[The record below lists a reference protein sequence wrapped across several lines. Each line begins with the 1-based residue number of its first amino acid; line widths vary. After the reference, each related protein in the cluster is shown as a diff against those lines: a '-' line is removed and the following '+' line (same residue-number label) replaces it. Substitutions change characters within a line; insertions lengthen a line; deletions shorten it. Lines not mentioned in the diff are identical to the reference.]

1 MQADLYFYTYL
12 QQFIPL
18 EQNEF
23 VQLIQP
29 YIKHRY
35 FQKKELLTEK
45 GGVENYINFVVDG
58 LVRKFYR
65 SAQDEITL
73 QISNAGHF
81 IHVQESFHTQ
91 TRSEFYIEAIE
102 PSTFVSISFEDL
114 EKIYS
119 SNPKM
124 ERLGRLVITH
134 TTILRDK
141 WHMQM
146 IKLTPRERFLRF
158 VKHNPDLLKR
168 VPQKYLASYLNIQP
182 ETFSRFK
189 HMLRSVKKASA

>member
-1 MQADLYFYTYL
+1 MQADYIFFSYL

-18 EQNEF
+18 EEDEF
-23 VQLIQP
+23 IQLIQP

-35 FQKKELLTEK
+35 FQKKELVTEK
-45 GGVENYINFVVDG
+45 GEVEDYINFVVDG
-58 LVRKFYR
+58 LARKFYK
-65 SAQDEITL
+65 STQEEITL
-73 QISNAGHF
+73 QISNKGHF

-91 TRSEFYIEAIE
+91 TPSEFYVEAIE
-102 PSTFVSISFEDL
+102 PSTFVSISFNNL

-119 SNPKM
+119 SNSKM

-141 WHMQM
+141 WQIQM
-146 IKLTPRERFLRF
+146 IKMTPRERFLQF
-158 VKHNPDLLKR
+158 VANNPGLLKK

-189 HMLRSVKKASA
+189 HLLHNKKVSA

>member
-1 MQADLYFYTYL
+1 MQADFYFFSYL
-12 QQFIPL
+12 KQFIPL
-18 EQNEF
+18 EQEEF

-35 FQKKELLTEK
+35 FDKKEIVTEK
-45 GGVENYINFVVDG
+45 GEVEKYINFVVDG

-65 SAQDEITL
+65 SPQEEITL
-73 QISNAGHF
+73 QISNRGHF

-91 TRSEFYIEAIE
+91 TTSEFYVETLE
-102 PSTFVSISFEDL
+102 PTTFVSISFDNL

-119 SNPKM
+119 LNPKM
-124 ERLGRLVITH
+124 ERLGRLVITY

-141 WHMQM
+141 WQMQM
-146 IKLTPRERFLRF
+146 INMTPRERFLRF
-158 VKHNPDLLKR
+158 VEHNPDLLKR

-189 HMLRSVKKASA
+189 HLLNTKRVSA